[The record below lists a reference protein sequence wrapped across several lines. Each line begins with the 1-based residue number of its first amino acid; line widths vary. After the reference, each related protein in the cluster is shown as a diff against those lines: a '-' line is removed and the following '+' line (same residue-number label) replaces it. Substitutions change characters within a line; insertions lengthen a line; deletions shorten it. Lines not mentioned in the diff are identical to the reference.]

1 MSAKDARASAV
12 SAAMI
17 RWSVS
22 SSCNDSPPWHNERDC
37 FWRLSLPS
45 VTIVNRRTY
54 LPPAPDALSYDV
66 TTAGRQWEAL
76 RGRLRGS
83 VKRCVAELRP

>member
-1 MSAKDARASAV
+1 
-12 SAAMI
+12 
-17 RWSVS
+17 
-22 SSCNDSPPWHNERDC
+22 
-37 FWRLSLPS
+37 
-45 VTIVNRRTY
+45 
-54 LPPAPDALSYDV
+54 V